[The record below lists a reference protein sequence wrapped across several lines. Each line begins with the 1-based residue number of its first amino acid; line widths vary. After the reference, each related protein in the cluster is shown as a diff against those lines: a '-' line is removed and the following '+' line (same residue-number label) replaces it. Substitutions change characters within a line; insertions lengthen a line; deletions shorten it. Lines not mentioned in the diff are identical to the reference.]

1 MQQQTTNTCV
11 FYDGACPLCRREMN
25 HYKKLAGD
33 ENIDWIDISKSQV
46 ELKEEGIKYHDA
58 MRVIHIK
65 DESGVHQVGVE
76 AIFTLWDKLPYYRQL
91 SRVLKHAT
99 FIHPTLNK
107 AYVFFAKYRMK
118 IPGRLKSHADL
129 GEVK

>member
-1 MQQQTTNTCV
+1 
-11 FYDGACPLCRREMN
+11 MN

-46 ELKEEGIKYHDA
+46 ELKEEGIKYQDA

-65 DESGVHQVGVE
+65 DESGVHQVGIE

-91 SRVLKHAT
+91 SRWLKRT
-99 FIHPTLNK
+99 RCIHPLFDK
-107 AYVFFAKYRMK
+107 AYVFFAKHRMK
-118 IPGRLKSHADL
+118 LPGRSTSHSDL
-129 GEVK
+129 GGQQ